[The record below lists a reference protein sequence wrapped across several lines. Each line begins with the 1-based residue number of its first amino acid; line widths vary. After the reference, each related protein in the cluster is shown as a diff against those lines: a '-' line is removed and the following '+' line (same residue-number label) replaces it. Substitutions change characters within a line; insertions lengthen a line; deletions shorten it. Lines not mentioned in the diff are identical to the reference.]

1 MGNAQTAIQ
10 PPQTVFLRRGF
21 PKELLSELIIT
32 MSIVNSV
39 VLVLY
44 GAYQLQLVTWDG
56 ILDMMSF
63 SEIVWKAETRWSNL
77 VGWVDG

>member
-1 MGNAQTAIQ
+1 MYATKYMN
-10 PPQTVFLRRGF
+10 P
-21 PKELLSELIIT
+21 EHLSVTLFGPRKGALIK
-32 MSIVNSV
+32 SCLCIVNSV

-44 GAYQLQLVTWDG
+44 GAYQLQLVAWDG